1 MLYFSSEKHF
11 FFIFSI
17 FGEWETAFCGL
28 GSSSSLWPLLHFAHA
43 AALGRERVGVEVE
56 VPGAWAVVE
65 VVAMGEEIG
74 VEMMV
79 ETVGEMGVT
88 NIQTGVWDLEKFK
101 IFTVMET
108 S

>member
-1 MLYFSSEKHF
+1 M
-11 FFIFSI
+11 
-17 FGEWETAFCGL
+17 
-28 GSSSSLWPLLHFAHA
+28 WPLLHFAHA

-65 VVAMGEEIG
+65 VVVMGEEIG

-79 ETVGEMGVT
+79 ETVGQMGVT
-88 NIQTGVWDLEKFK
+88 NIQTGVWELEKFK